1 MNHLSGY
8 LEDTFTYAKKKL
20 PGESRQWKVGITV
33 ITLVEFILN
42 FLFFNFFNFYFSPHL
57 YTAVVQ
63 LLHLLSRCLDALIN
77 PLLEGNGS
85 EQSYMLPDL
94 IKPAALLSHEPAHWK
109 QILYQ
114 SLCGELNGLEPLY
127 WQSKISAIFHNNWM
141 KDLFYSLG
149 YTMMCV

>member
-1 MNHLSGY
+1 MVALSSLLFKTWSTKYYPFNRAG
-8 LEDTFTYAKKKL
+8 F
-20 PGESRQWKVGITV
+20 SFFV
-33 ITLVEFILN
+33 ISNLMVPFIL
-42 FLFFNFFNFYFSPHL
+42 FYFFNFYFSPHL
-57 YTAVVQ
+57 YNAVVQ

-85 EQSYMLPDL
+85 EQSYILPDL

-149 YTMMCV
+149 YTEMCV